1 MSRTL
6 VILFAFLITLL
17 PLGVKDLYGAA
28 DPSGEHPAIESH
40 DKEMKA
46 EAEVRL
52 KINTA
57 LLEAAEKI
65 VSDGI
70 NGDKDGLKFL
80 KMAVSAAAESRHHYE
95 TGEYAFA
102 LEDISESTR
111 MANYAIILA
120 SSDNESIRDAVIKEA
135 MLLGAEGE
143 HERKE
148 AMIRKSIAEAETF
161 VRTAGRLLK
170 ESENPGARGELNEAS
185 GYLISSKQALAA
197 ERYDESLEYLD
208 KAYRL
213 ATGSVRKIKMTQAEP
228 ITFPRPKTTD
238 EGEILAYEL
247 KKNETYLFFA
257 GEVVK
262 SEEGKLGEM
271 IKRARGMSNE
281 ASGAIKDDKKR
292 LAIDK
297 LRASTGL
304 IVKALNSIVGE

>member
-1 MSRTL
+1 MSKTI

-17 PLGVKDLYGAA
+17 PPNLHGAGVQAGDDTAVENYEKG
-28 DPSGEHPAIESH
+28 
-40 DKEMKA
+40 MKA
-46 EAEVRL
+46 EAEVKL
-52 KINTA
+52 KINAA

-65 VSDGI
+65 VTAGI
-70 NGDKDGLKFL
+70 NVDEDALRYL
-80 KMAVSAAAESRHHYE
+80 KMAAAAAAESRHHYE
-95 TGEYAFA
+95 TGDYAFA

-120 SSDNESIRDAVIKEA
+120 SSENQSIRDAVIKEA
-135 MLLGAEGE
+135 MLMGAEGE

-161 VRTAGRLLK
+161 IRTAGRLLK
-170 ESENPGARGELNEAS
+170 ESDNPEAKAELSEAS
-185 GYLISSKQALAA
+185 EYLKSSKQALAG
-197 ERYDESLEYLD
+197 ERYDEALEDLD
-208 KAYRL
+208 KAYSL

-262 SEEGKLGEM
+262 SEEGELGEM
-271 IKRARGMSNE
+271 IKRARGMSAE
-281 ASGAIKDDKKR
+281 ASSAIMDGKKR